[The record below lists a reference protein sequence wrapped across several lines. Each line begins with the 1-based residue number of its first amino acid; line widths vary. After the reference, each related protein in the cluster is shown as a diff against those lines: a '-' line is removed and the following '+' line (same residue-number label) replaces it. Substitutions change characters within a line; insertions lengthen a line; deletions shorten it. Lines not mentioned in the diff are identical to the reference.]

1 MKSKDGWTA
10 HVYRNKTDTHTSI
23 GLATRTKEIF
33 MRRSNRK
40 TFFETSYRQMS
51 YKWQM
56 VRQQLGQADNKDW
69 VFHTCRHTCASR
81 LAEAG
86 ATFME
91 VCDWMGWS
99 FNSPVARRYIH
110 FFPKGKIKMAKKLDN
125 LRDELKVVSG
135 GKS

>member
-1 MKSKDGWTA
+1 MK
-10 HVYRNKTDTHTSI
+10 I
-23 GLATRTKEIF
+23 L
-33 MRRSNRK
+33 
-40 TFFETSYRQMS
+40 FETSYRKMS

-69 VFHTCRHTCASR
+69 MFHTCRHTCASR

-99 FNSPVARRYIH
+99 LIH
-110 FFPKGKIKMAKKLDN
+110 QLQEDTSTSFLKTKIKMAKKLDEHK
-125 LRDELKVVSG
+125 RRLKVVSG
-135 GKS
+135 GIK